1 MISYQWCS
9 ELDPDY
15 RDEVLALVATAA
27 EYDEEAGFSRIHTAD
42 VTSTSRDGA
51 RVYHLPIKARR
62 DLSAREDAPLV
73 IVAYL
78 HLHVDDEGLG
88 TVQFVVHPD
97 YRSRG
102 VATML
107 VEEIGLDTTGD
118 GGWEGTG
125 AVALRCWAYSTHPA
139 SERLTRRF
147 GIPAV
152 SRLWTLFRHLSGPF
166 AVPLDE
172 VAAPE
177 GIAIG
182 EPRPLGDAAV
192 SKAIDEVLDSASLV
206 PAQRE
211 RLADEIRL
219 GSGSVVVATD
229 PSGACVGFVWY
240 DPALFMHNELDAAP
254 IRALVLTEAARGAGV
269 GTALL
274 TTALGAL
281 REARAQ
287 IALIRID
294 PDDASAVR
302 MCRLMAFE
310 QEDEHSC
317 YQVGE
322 WAEVPS
328 F

>member
-9 ELDPDY
+9 ELEPGD

-27 EYDEEAGFSRIHTAD
+27 EYDAEAGFSRIDPAD
-42 VTSTSRDGA
+42 VTSTSRDGM
-51 RVYHLPIKARR
+51 RVFHLPIKARK
-62 DLSAREDAPLV
+62 DLSARDDAPVV

-78 HLHVDDEGLG
+78 HLQVDDEGLG
-88 TVQFVVHPD
+88 TVQYVTHPD

-102 VATML
+102 VATTL
-107 VEEIGLDTTGD
+107 VEEIGLDVTVD

-125 AVALRCWAYSTHPA
+125 AAALRSWAYSTHPA

-166 AVPLDE
+166 ALPLDE
-172 VAAPE
+172 VPVPE
-177 GIAIG
+177 GVALG
-182 EPRPLGDAAV
+182 AARPLGDPLV
-192 SKAIDEVLDSASLV
+192 SKAIREVLDAASLV

-219 GSGSVVVATD
+219 GSGSVLVATD
-229 PSGACVGFVWY
+229 SSGSNVGFVWF
-240 DPALFMHNELDAAP
+240 DPALSTHLELDAASVK
-254 IRALVLTEAARGAGV
+254 ALVLTQAARGDGL

-274 TTALGAL
+274 VAALAALQGAG
-281 REARAQ
+281 AQ
-287 IALIRID
+287 LALIRID
-294 PDDASAVR
+294 PDDAGAVR

-310 QEDEHSC
+310 QEEEHSC

-322 WAEVPS
+322 WSEVPS